1 MWDLEISLPLLLE
14 AQFSDV
20 RFNRMHGLGGSSLA
34 RNPEKS
40 LHFKTLQST
49 NRALSSK
56 TLYNLIPKLYTLSP
70 KPMNC
75 GAVNRFQTYRVPF
88 PRVETAYPD
97 TPISHN

>member
-40 LHFKTLQST
+40 LHFKTL
-49 NRALSSK
+49 R
-56 TLYNLIPKLYTLSP
+56 P